1 MSRSTRWASD
11 IFETIKEE
19 RGVHGYGIKSMQRIV
34 DKHQGLI
41 TYEEKEKIFI
51 TKITFFNV

>member
-1 MSRSTRWASD
+1 MPCIRKQGV
-11 IFETIKEE
+11 FETIKEE